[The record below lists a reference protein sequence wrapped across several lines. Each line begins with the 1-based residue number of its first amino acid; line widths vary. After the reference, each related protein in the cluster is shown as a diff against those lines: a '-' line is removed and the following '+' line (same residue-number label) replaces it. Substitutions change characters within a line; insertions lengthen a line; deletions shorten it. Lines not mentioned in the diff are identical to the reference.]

1 MTRLTDLHTQQDQ
14 SPWLDNVRRDWIQDG
29 EMARWVDKGV
39 RGVTSNPTIFQKAI
53 GGSDAYDPQF
63 AQLLAAG
70 TSVVDAYWDLV
81 VTDITDTLDILR
93 PVYDASGGIDG
104 FVSIEVSP
112 LLAHDGP
119 GTAAAARQ
127 LHDRIDRPNLYIK
140 IPATIEGLG
149 AIEQSIAAGIS
160 VNVTLLFSVERYRA
174 VMEAYLSGLER
185 ATGDLSRISSVASF
199 FISRVD
205 NEVDE
210 RLAAIGGPEADALT
224 GSVAIANAR
233 VAYEAFLEVF
243 SGPRWE
249 ALEARGARVQR
260 PLWASTSTKN
270 PAYPDTLYVDE
281 LIGPRTVNTIP
292 DKTLELFC
300 DHGTVARTLDTDL
313 PGAHAVLDRLAA
325 IGVSLAD
332 VTAQLETEGVAS
344 FSASFDDLLATME
357 QKAAQLR

>member
-14 SPWLDNVRRDWIQDG
+14 SPWLDNVRRDWIQNG
-29 EMARWVDKGV
+29 EMARWVENGV
-39 RGVTSNPTIFQKAI
+39 RGVTSNPTIFQNAI
-53 GGSDAYDPQF
+53 GGSDAYDPQY
-63 AQLLAAG
+63 AQLLAG
-70 TSVVDAYWDLV
+70 GSSTVDAYWDLV
-81 VTDITDTLDILR
+81 VTDITNTLDILR
-93 PVYDASGGIDG
+93 PVYDSSDG
-104 FVSIEVSP
+104 VDGYVSIEVSP

-119 GTAAAARQ
+119 GTAAAARE

-140 IPATIEGLG
+140 IPATLEGLG
-149 AIEQSIAAGIS
+149 AIEQAISEGIS

-185 ATGDLSRISSVASF
+185 AAGDLSRISSVASF

-205 NEVDE
+205 SEADK
-210 RLAAIGGPEADALT
+210 RLNAVGTPEANALT
-224 GSVAIANAR
+224 GKVAIANAR

-270 PAYPDTLYVDE
+270 ADYPDTVYVDE

-300 DHGTVARTLDTDL
+300 DHGTVARTLDVDI
-313 PGAHAVLDRLAA
+313 PGARAVLDALAA
-325 IGVSLAD
+325 LGISLD
-332 VTAQLETEGVAS
+332 DITAQLESEGVAS
-344 FSASFDDLLATME
+344 FSKSFDDLLATME